1 LDSFDKENLFMKYG
15 RILLKI
21 SGEALAG
28 EAGFGL
34 DGTVLKRIAQEIRSV
49 RESGVELAIVCGG
62 GNIFR
67 GMKAAVEQGMDRAMA
82 DYMGML
88 ATVQNSLA
96 LQDYLE
102 RAGVTTRVLSAI
114 EMKEVAEPFIP
125 RRATRHLEKGR
136 VVLFAAG
143 TGNPFFTTDTA
154 AVLRAAQIGAQAI
167 LKATD
172 VDGVFDRDPQKF
184 PDAVRFDTL
193 TYSEVLERGIRVLD
207 TTAVTLSSD
216 NNLPII
222 VFNMEVDGN
231 ITRACM
237 GEDIGTTVC
246 HKVMA

>member
-1 LDSFDKENLFMKYG
+1 MKYG

-34 DGTVLKRIAQEIRSV
+34 DGTVLKRIAQEIGSV
-49 RESGVELAIVCGG
+49 QESGVELAIVCGG

-67 GMKAAVEQGMDRAMA
+67 GMKAAVDQGMDRAMA

-237 GEDIGTTVC
+237 GENIGTTVC
-246 HKVMA
+246 HKV

>member
-1 LDSFDKENLFMKYG
+1 MKYG

-237 GEDIGTTVC
+237 GENIGTTVC
-246 HKVMA
+246 HKV

>member
-1 LDSFDKENLFMKYG
+1 MKYG

-49 RESGVELAIVCGG
+49 RETGVELAIVCGG

-237 GEDIGTTVC
+237 GENIGTTVC

>member
-1 LDSFDKENLFMKYG
+1 
-15 RILLKI
+15 
-21 SGEALAG
+21 
-28 EAGFGL
+28 
-34 DGTVLKRIAQEIRSV
+34 
-49 RESGVELAIVCGG
+49 
-62 GNIFR
+62 
-67 GMKAAVEQGMDRAMA
+67 MKAAVEQGMDRAMA

-125 RRATRHLEKGR
+125 RRAQRHLEKGR

-167 LKATD
+167 FKATD
-172 VDGVFDRDPQKF
+172 VDGVFDRDPNKHD
-184 PDAVRFDTL
+184 DAVRFDTL

-216 NNLPII
+216 NNLPLLCSTWKWTATSRAPAWARTSAPPF
-222 VFNMEVDGN
+222 V
-231 ITRACM
+231 TRNSQR
-237 GEDIGTTVC
+237 TLLSL
-246 HKVMA
+246 HSRMA